1 MTLHLRVSG
10 WTSTEVTEDA
20 GLASITMADGVGQI
34 VDITVNAPGGIAV
47 DLGCASTSS
56 SAPPV
61 PTGLAITSST
71 SPAPSEG
78 A

>member
-34 VDITVNAPGGIAV
+34 VDITVNSPGGIALDMAV
-47 DLGCASTSS
+47 ASTSS
-56 SAPPV
+56 FAPPV
-61 PTGLAITSST
+61 PTGLAITSSP
-71 SPAPSEG
+71 SPAPPEG